1 MVDRGTTAGRWS
13 ALLGLE
19 DARRATV
26 WAAGVVVDS
35 VDLLAQG
42 LTALAVS
49 ARRGRPPAQL
59 ARP

>member
-1 MVDRGTTAGRWS
+1 MADRSATAGRWG

-42 LTALAVS
+42 VTALAVG
-49 ARRGRPPAQL
+49 ARRGRHPAQL